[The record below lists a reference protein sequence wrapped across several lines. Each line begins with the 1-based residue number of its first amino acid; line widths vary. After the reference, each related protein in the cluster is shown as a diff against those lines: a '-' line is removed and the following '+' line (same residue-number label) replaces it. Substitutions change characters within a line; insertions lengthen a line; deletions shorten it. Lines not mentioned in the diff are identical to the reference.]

1 MFKPEDFK
9 GEFFVSTDALKHKL
23 ISTQLLVFDWDGVF
37 NNGNKSATNGSGF
50 SEPDSMGLNLLRFSF
65 WLETG
70 AIIPII
76 VITGEPNESAKML
89 AMREKFNA
97 IYYGV
102 KQKDK
107 ALNHYLE
114 GQSGMHPNN
123 AAMFFDDVID
133 LSIAQQAGLRI
144 MINRAG
150 PQTFINYVKSNNLAD
165 YLTYN
170 YGGLGALREA
180 FELLLSVQGNLE
192 RTIEERVQFSARY
205 KEYLDARQQ
214 IELTIYKAGEKNDF
228 IKQ

>member
-9 GEFFVSTDALKHKL
+9 GEFFAPADALKHKL
-23 ISTQLLVFDWDGVF
+23 ISTQYLVFDWDGVF
-37 NNGNKSATNGSGF
+37 NNGNKSATSGSGF

-76 VITGEPNESAKML
+76 VITGEPNDSAKML
-89 AMREKFNA
+89 ATREKFNA

-114 GQSGMHPNN
+114 GQSTMHPNN

-150 PQTFINYVKSNNLAD
+150 PQTFINYVKNNNLAD
-165 YLTYN
+165 YVTYN

-214 IELTIYKAGEKNDF
+214 TELSIYKAGEKDDF